1 MQPPLAKLS
10 PVNLPIGDTPD
21 KRSVPHKR
29 SVPGIPPPHCHKNI
43 PKHDYPLYIDYP
55 RLIKQLTKANF
66 ILAKAN

>member
-29 SVPGIPPPHCHKNI
+29 SVPGIPPPPCHKISQNAII
-43 PKHDYPLYIDYP
+43 PYI
-55 RLIKQLTKANF
+55 
-66 ILAKAN
+66 

>member
-29 SVPGIPPPHCHKNI
+29 SVPGIPPPPTVIKISHNSNI
-43 PKHDYPLYIDYP
+43 PYI
-55 RLIKQLTKANF
+55 
-66 ILAKAN
+66 